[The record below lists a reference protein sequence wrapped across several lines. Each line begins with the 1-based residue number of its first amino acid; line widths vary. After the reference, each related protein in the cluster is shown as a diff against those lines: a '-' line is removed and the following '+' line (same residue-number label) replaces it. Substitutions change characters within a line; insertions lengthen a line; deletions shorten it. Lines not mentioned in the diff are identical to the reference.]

1 MKCPFCSNLGSK
13 VLDSR
18 VTSDGRIRRRRI
30 CESCSRRFTTYEKV
44 ELDEI
49 YVIKRSG
56 GRELFDRHKLQQGIM
71 RACVKRP
78 VSREAVDKIVDFVEQ
93 KVRKSPK
100 REMSTKRIGQI
111 VMERLRKVDQV
122 AYIRFASVYESF
134 TDIASFEKALRML
147 KRKD

>member
-30 CESCSRRFTTYEKV
+30 CESCNRRFTTYEKV